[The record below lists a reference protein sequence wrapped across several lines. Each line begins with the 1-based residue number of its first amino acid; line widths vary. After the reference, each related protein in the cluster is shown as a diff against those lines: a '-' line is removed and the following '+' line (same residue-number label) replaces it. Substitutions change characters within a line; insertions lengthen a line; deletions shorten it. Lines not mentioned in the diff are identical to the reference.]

1 MSLRH
6 PVCILTYIHAFIRV
20 CICYVGLQCT
30 EDRSDWLHHS
40 SKSLKADIA
49 NTIQRVYLYGCVCE
63 DRFDWLRLSS
73 KSDFP
78 RKMLHSQ
85 NTPIRVTQIPQYLA
99 VQIQIKMLSYLNL
112 YWAIWVS
119 WHGGFWGCSILKS
132 VVFWVES
139 VIRHGVTVFSIP
151 LKGKMKV
158 PTSIRIYSDICAKY
172 KNICHYRVAKSH
184 RMPYKLQDICRKRAI
199 NYRALLR
206 KMTYEDKA
214 SYDSAPHCTHTLT
227 FVHVVYS
234 YKCICHILVPL
245 YMIYTHILSQKNMS
259 YTLIFG
265 YDIHSYICVYHILW
279 QM

>member
-20 CICYVGLQCT
+20 CICYVSLQCT

-99 VQIQIKMLSYLNL
+99 VQIQIKMLSWLNL

-139 VIRHGVTVFSIP
+139 VIHQWVSDFMLFYLNLYCAIWISWHGGFRGCSI
-151 LKGKMKV
+151 LSG
-158 PTSIRIYSDICAKY
+158 
-172 KNICHYRVAKSH
+172 ICHTSGSNG
-184 RMPYKLQDICRKRAI
+184 LQYSLKRK
-199 NYRALLR
+199 N
-206 KMTYEDKA
+206 E
-214 SYDSAPHCTHTLT
+214 SPN
-227 FVHVVYS
+227 
-234 YKCICHILVPL
+234 
-245 YMIYTHILSQKNMS
+245 Q
-259 YTLIFG
+259 
-265 YDIHSYICVYHILW
+265 HSHILW
-279 QM
+279 HLCQI